1 MTSPSGLVRS
11 INFLFGPT
19 RDRLAVA
26 SCRSSFPPI
35 PSMHLLNAAWLADEL
50 REGELSEKQKL
61 AHLVAMA
68 AVGLLFVARAAG
80 VDG

>member
-1 MTSPSGLVRS
+1 
-11 INFLFGPT
+11 
-19 RDRLAVA
+19 
-26 SCRSSFPPI
+26 
-35 PSMHLLNAAWLADEL
+35 MHLLNAAWLADEL